1 MGEPFLG
8 EEGGGGGG
16 GGGGADGEA
25 EAIFVKWVTFM

>member
-8 EEGGGGGG
+8 EEGGGGGGG

-25 EAIFVKWVTFM
+25 EAIFVK